1 MLEEYKKLSEIND
14 DEREI
19 YVNSDEDIKFKDRIN
34 IKNVNFAYEKNEK
47 KVINDL
53 SIEINAG
60 DKIGIIGESG
70 SGKSTL
76 LDIITGIIE
85 DYSGEVIVDGKNI
98 NKGIKSW
105 RKKISYLS
113 QQLSFFK

>member
-1 MLEEYKKLSEIND
+1 MQ
-14 DEREI
+14 
-19 YVNSDEDIKFKDRIN
+19 
-34 IKNVNFAYEKNEK
+34 
-47 KVINDL
+47 
-53 SIEINAG
+53 

-76 LDIITGIIE
+76 LDILTGIIE
-85 DYSGEVIVDGKNI
+85 DYTGEVIVDGKNI

-113 QQLSFFK
+113 QNSVFLNDTLKSNILLGSSNEDESLIQNSILKAEIFELINSMPLKENTIVEKRG